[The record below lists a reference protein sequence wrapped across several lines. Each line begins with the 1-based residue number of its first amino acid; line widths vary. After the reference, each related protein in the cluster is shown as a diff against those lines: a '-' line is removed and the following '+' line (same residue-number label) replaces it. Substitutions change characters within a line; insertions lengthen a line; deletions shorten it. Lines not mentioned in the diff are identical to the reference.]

1 VNDKTQP
8 RKQSAA
14 QASQGQGRGA
24 GRDGDGR
31 PKADPILT
39 RRFEALEQALHGARA
54 ARTPG
59 PLNWSGVNETT
70 VVFASIEQALNG
82 SVPVDRPTS
91 DLPQKYDQSQA
102 GG

>member
-1 VNDKTQP
+1 MNDKTP
-8 RKQSAA
+8 KKPPAA
-14 QASQGQGRGA
+14 QASQAQGGGS

-39 RRFEALEQALHGARA
+39 RRFEVLEQALHGARA
-54 ARTPG
+54 ARARG
-59 PLNWSGVNETT
+59 PLNWSGVNETA

-91 DLPQKYDQSQA
+91 DLPQEYDQSKA

>member
-1 VNDKTQP
+1 MNDKTQP
-8 RKQSAA
+8 KKQSAV
-14 QASQGQGRGA
+14 QASQAQGGGS

-39 RRFEALEQALHGARA
+39 LRFEALEQALHGERA
-54 ARTPG
+54 ARARG

-70 VVFASIEQALNG
+70 VVFASIEQALDD

-91 DLPQKYDQSQA
+91 DLPRNYDQSQA

>member
-8 RKQSAA
+8 KKQAAA
-14 QASQGQGRGA
+14 QASQAQGAGS

-54 ARTPG
+54 ARARG
-59 PLNWSGVNETT
+59 PLNWSGVNESA
-70 VVFASIEQALNG
+70 VVFASIEQALND
-82 SVPVDRPTS
+82 SIPVDRPTS
-91 DLPQKYDQSQA
+91 DLPQQYDQSQA

>member
-1 VNDKTQP
+1 VNDKTQSK
-8 RKQSAA
+8 KQSAA
-14 QASQGQGRGA
+14 QASQAQGGGS

-54 ARTPG
+54 VRTRG

-70 VVFASIEQALNG
+70 VVFTSIEQALNG

-91 DLPQKYDQSQA
+91 DLPPDYDQSKA